1 MKRIVFATTFA
12 VCLMTVVAPAWA
24 QDCSNW
30 NNSYLAGTYTM
41 SGSGYVDPSRFLPG
55 MGLPS
60 GAVPM
65 FWVGAFTLDG
75 SGGGSGW
82 VSSNAGGS
90 QLSTQLVGVKYSMQP
105 DCSVQMSFSSKIK
118 ELGVTVGPIQ
128 RLMVVVPKPG
138 TLELELHMI
147 VVGSGP
153 GQPPGSQFDLGVA
166 HRISRQ

>member
-1 MKRIVFATTFA
+1 MKKMAFATMFA
-12 VCLMTVVAPAWA
+12 VCLMAVVAPAWA

-30 NNSYLAGTYTM
+30 NNSHLAGTYTM
-41 SGSGYVDPSRFLPG
+41 SGSGYTDPSRFLPG

-60 GAVPM
+60 GAIPM
-65 FWVGAFTLDG
+65 FWVGAFTLEG
-75 SGGGSGW
+75 NGGGSGW

-90 QLSTQLVGVKYSMQP
+90 QMNVQLVGVKYSMQP

-118 ELGVTVGPIQ
+118 ELGVTVGPFQ
-128 RLMVVVPKPG
+128 RLMVVVPNRNG
-138 TLELELHMI
+138 LDMDLHMI
-147 VVGSGP
+147 FVGGGP

>member
-1 MKRIVFATTFA
+1 MKKIVFATIFA
-12 VCLMTVVAPAWA
+12 FCLMAVVAPAWA
-24 QDCSNW
+24 QDCSSW
-30 NNSYLAGTYTM
+30 NNSHLSGTYTM
-41 SGSGYVDPSRFLPG
+41 SGNGYVDPSLFLPG

-90 QLSTQLVGVKYSMQP
+90 QMNTQLVGVKYSVQP

-118 ELGVTVGPIQ
+118 ELGVTVGPVQ
-128 RLMVVVPKPG
+128 RIMVIVPKPG
-138 TLELELHMI
+138 QEMELHMI
-147 VVGSGP
+147 FVGSGP
-153 GQPPGSQFDLGVA
+153 GKPPGAQFDLGVA